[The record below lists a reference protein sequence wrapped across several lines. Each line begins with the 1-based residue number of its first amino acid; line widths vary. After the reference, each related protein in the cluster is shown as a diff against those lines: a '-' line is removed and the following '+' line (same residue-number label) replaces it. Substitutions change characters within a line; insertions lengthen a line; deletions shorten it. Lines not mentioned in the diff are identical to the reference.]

1 MAFVQIFLIALGLSM
16 DAFAVSMCKGL
27 GMKKLNLRHT
37 FLIALLFGAFQAAMP
52 LAGWFLGTRFERYI
66 RSVDHWLAFG
76 LLAYIGAKMLVDAL
90 RSKENADEVRT
101 ESRIDMK
108 ELLVLAFAT
117 SIDALAAGITLAVLK
132 TPILPAVSLIGTVT
146 FLLCAAGVSIGF
158 HFGSKYERAAQILGG
173 SVLIIIGMK
182 ILLEHME
189 VLSFPF

>member
-27 GMKKLNLRHT
+27 GMKKLNLRHA

-52 LAGWFLGTRFERYI
+52 LAGWILGTRFERYI

-90 RSKENADEVRT
+90 RSKENADDVRT

-117 SIDALAAGITLAVLK
+117 SIDALAAGITLVVLK

-158 HFGSKYERAAQILGG
+158 RFGSKYERAAQILGG